1 MLLSLFGRSFDKFKV
16 TACVWCGM
24 TSFYDAGFDSVTGV
38 RVETAEKYF
47 IVEVVFGD
55 GAEGELYYPYRVGT
69 SSGEARIE
77 TGPQGAS
84 IRVPVVGE
92 DGVQTGMR
100 RRSIGLTSDV
110 PRWVRDELC
119 SYIEQDSRM
128 KSELQAAH
136 NLREIVLSI

>member
-1 MLLSLFGRSFDKFKV
+1 
-16 TACVWCGM
+16 M

-47 IVEVVFGD
+47 IVSVVFGD
-55 GAEGELYYPYRVGT
+55 GEEGELYYPYRVGT

-84 IRVPVVGE
+84 VRVPVVGE
-92 DGVQTGMR
+92 DGVRTGMR
-100 RRSIGLTSDV
+100 RRSIGLSSDV
-110 PRWVRDELC
+110 PRWVRDDMREC
-119 SYIEQDSRM
+119 IERDDQLQ
-128 KSELQAAH
+128 SELQAAH